1 VSNAQEGGAVPLAD
15 SSSPEEPAE
24 SVMAGTDAEFERR
37 IAAVETAAREWGLR
51 WHEPEGRF
59 ISALLGAMRRLGELG
74 RGSHGVLERVARDS
88 RAAAVADRDQA
99 RLLREQAEIELLQV
113 RTLKAALVVEHENV
127 TLRMIKE
134 TLPLFADKLQG
145 ALIIREREWNRRV
158 ERRRFALAGVT
169 VLAIFLGGMGLQMW
183 FDSDRVG
190 AFDSCLAQSFV
201 SNGRAYCAIPGWEP
215 EVPPT
220 TKP

>member
-1 VSNAQEGGAVPLAD
+1 MSKAQEGGAVPPAD
-15 SSSPEEPAE
+15 SLSMEEPAE
-24 SVMAGTDAEFERR
+24 GVTAGADAEFERR
-37 IAAVETAAREWGLR
+37 IAEVETAAREWGLR

-134 TLPLFADKLQG
+134 TLPCLP
-145 ALIIREREWNRRV
+145 
-158 ERRRFALAGVT
+158 T
-169 VLAIFLGGMGLQMW
+169 
-183 FDSDRVG
+183 
-190 AFDSCLAQSFV
+190 SC
-201 SNGRAYCAIPGWEP
+201 RAR
-215 EVPPT
+215 
-220 TKP
+220 

>member
-1 VSNAQEGGAVPLAD
+1 MSKAQEGGELPPAD

-24 SVMAGTDAEFERR
+24 SVMATVDAAFERR
-37 IAAVETAAREWGLR
+37 IAEVETAAREWGLR

-74 RGSHGVLERVARDS
+74 RGSHGVLERIACDG

-99 RLLREQAEIELLQV
+99 RLLREQAELELLQV

-158 ERRRFALAGVT
+158 ERRRFAVAGVT

-183 FDSDRVG
+183 FDSDRIA
-190 AFDSCLAQSFV
+190 AFDRCLAQSFI
-201 SNGRAYCAIPGWEP
+201 SDGRAYCALPDWEP
-215 EVPPT
+215 EAPRT